1 MADRIAVDPEQLDM
15 VAGKFQSEAEI
26 IRQIITTCR
35 SRLDS
40 LSAGWEG
47 QAETK
52 FLGEYSQTETSLN
65 KVPELLTSVQT
76 SLKNIATRFRSAD
89 NA

>member
-1 MADRIAVDPEQLDM
+1 MADRIAVDPEQLDV
-15 VAGKFQSEAEI
+15 VAAKFQSEAET
-26 IRQIITTCR
+26 IRQIIATCR

-52 FLGEYSQTETSLN
+52 FLGEYAQTEASLN

-76 SLKNIATRFRSAD
+76 SLKNIATRFRAADSA
-89 NA
+89 

>member
-1 MADRIAVDPEQLDM
+1 MADRIAVDPEQLDA
-15 VAGKFQSEAEI
+15 VAGKFQSETEI

-40 LSAGWEG
+40 LSGSWEG
-47 QAETK
+47 QAESK
-52 FLGEYSQTETSLN
+52 FVSQYAETEASLN
-65 KVPELLTSVQT
+65 KVPELFTSVQT
-76 SLKNIATRFRSAD
+76 SLKAIATRFRTAD